1 MQRIFSFSSDIQRRP
16 RVVLCAILLI
26 VFASTAFAARSA
38 GEMLAQDKD
47 NKEVIAMRAAAS
59 GIGTA
64 SSDEVLP
71 LDHGPRATTTP
82 WLNQQRR
89 LKAQTAANAAT
100 RASASGSSAASTFQ
114 H

>member
-1 MQRIFSFSSDIQRRP
+1 MQRRFSLASNSQRRP
-16 RVVLCAILLI
+16 RVVLCTILLV

-38 GEMLAQDKD
+38 GEMLAQDNE
-47 NKEVIAMRAAAS
+47 NKEVIARRAAAS
-59 GIGTA
+59 GVGTA

-89 LKAQTAANAAT
+89 LKAQAAASAAT
-100 RASASGSSAASTFQ
+100 KASASGSGAASTFQ